1 MGTSL
6 FVSLGWQECACGRAE
21 TDELT
26 GKLFLSHLFISLIVP
41 SLWIYDDKLQ

>member
-6 FVSLGWQECACGRAE
+6 CVSLGWQECACGRAE

-26 GKLFLSHLFISLIVP
+26 VQLFPSFIYQFNRAFAVDL
-41 SLWIYDDKLQ
+41 